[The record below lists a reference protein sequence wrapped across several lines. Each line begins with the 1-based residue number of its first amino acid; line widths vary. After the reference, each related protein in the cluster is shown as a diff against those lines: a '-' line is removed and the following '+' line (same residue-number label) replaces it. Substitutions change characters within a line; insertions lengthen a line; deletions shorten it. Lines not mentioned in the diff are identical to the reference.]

1 MPAELKV
8 VPLNEPRET
17 VVASLRKLADEM
29 EKGVHGEVGCVAVAV
44 YGRRLFVYG
53 FGPAADPPALHYLF
67 SVAQSRLVDMI
78 KEDTDECT
86 G

>member
-1 MPAELKV
+1 MGELK
-8 VPLNEPRET
+8 LISTHEPRET
-17 VVASLRKLADEM
+17 VVASLRKLAEEI

-53 FGPAADPPALHYLF
+53 FGPASDPPALHYLF
-67 SVAQSRLVDMI
+67 SVAQSRLVDLI
-78 KEDTDECT
+78 KEDGDECT